1 MLRACRFFLPA
12 LALLLAAL
20 LPLTARAD
28 TPDTPPEHFTLD
40 GQALVL
46 NGTGTRHKAVFKVY
60 QAHLYL
66 PQKTHSFPQVVQQ
79 PGPKRLEIH
88 MLRDIDA
95 NELGRLFVKGI
106 EQNTPRQELGH
117 VLPSVARIGQL
128 FAQHKKL
135 RNGDSLVL
143 DWVPG
148 TGMSISV
155 NGQPQ
160 GTQFADPAFFTA
172 MLGIWLG
179 DRPTDARLKQALLGT
194 DTAQVPQ
201 QGQPTNQP

>member
-1 MLRACRFFLPA
+1 MLRACRFFLPT

-20 LPLTARAD
+20 LPPASRAAAS
-28 TPDTPPEHFTLD
+28 DTPPAHFTLD

-46 NGTGTRHKAVFKVY
+46 NGTGIRYKAVFKVY
-60 QAHLYL
+60 HASLYL
-66 PQKTHSFPQVVQQ
+66 PQKAHSFPQVLQQ
-79 PGPKRLEIH
+79 SGPKRLEIH

-95 NELGRLFVKGI
+95 NELGKLFTKGI

-117 VLPSVARIGQL
+117 VLPGVVRMGEL

-135 RNGDSLVL
+135 RNGDSFAL

-148 TGMSISV
+148 TGMSISI

-179 DRPTDARLKQALLGT
+179 DKPADALLKQALLGT
-194 DTAQVPQ
+194 DAPQ
-201 QGQPTNQP
+201 ETPQDPPAN